1 MKQNMS
7 YVNFNRQKDLAF
19 ASSANAD
26 PNTIYFTSD
35 TNEIVVQG
43 KSYGSVN
50 LNGYATEQWVEEQNY
65 LTEHQDISN
74 KVDVSD
80 FEEATKVTSATLNF
94 FHSNTLWQT
103 EDTYVRC
110 DKSKTL
116 EEAVSGE
123 ADIVYFTTDTNEI
136 VVQGKSYGSVN
147 LNGYATEQWV
157 EEQNY
162 LTEHQDISNKVDV
175 SDFEE
180 ATKVTSA
187 TLNFFHSNTLWQTE
201 DTYVRCDKSKTLE
214 EAVSGEAD
222 IVYFTTDSHQI
233 FMNGRPYSNI
243 SLYQQY
249 QLYGGT
255 VSEDAFAIIL
265 KYHLTPFLIATT
277 GDTVIPDDILNST
290 GTNFVTEYYWNLM
303 RIAGGEPVMTSL
315 QNGDVPSR
323 LKGVASG
330 KEYEIDFT
338 NKVIRAL

>member
-26 PNTIYFTSD
+26 PNTIYFTS
-35 TNEIVVQG
+35 
-43 KSYGSVN
+43 
-50 LNGYATEQWVEEQNY
+50 
-65 LTEHQDISN
+65 
-74 KVDVSD
+74 
-80 FEEATKVTSATLNF
+80 
-94 FHSNTLWQT
+94 
-103 EDTYVRC
+103 
-110 DKSKTL
+110 
-116 EEAVSGE
+116 
-123 ADIVYFTTDTNEI
+123 DTNEI